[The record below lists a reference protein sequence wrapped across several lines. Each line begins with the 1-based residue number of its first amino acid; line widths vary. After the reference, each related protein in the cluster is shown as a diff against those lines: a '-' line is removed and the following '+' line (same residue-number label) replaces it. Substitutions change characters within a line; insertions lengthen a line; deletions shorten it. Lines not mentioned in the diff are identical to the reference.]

1 VNGTTIEV
9 ELPRPMLGLMRG
21 GKVNFF
27 FYDINR
33 YLTEEIAE
41 KTEIKSNIKL
51 PENIITDDAKY
62 IINASVS
69 GQYYII
75 NSSISFERGEWRHI
89 LKLGRYMD
97 EVNKYL
103 NDERK

>member
-1 VNGTTIEV
+1 MNGTTIEV
-9 ELPRPMLGLMRG
+9 ALPRPMLGLMRG

-75 NSSISFERGEWRHI
+75 NSSISFEKSAKTKSGIPLCLI
-89 LKLGRYMD
+89 LK
-97 EVNKYL
+97 
-103 NDERK
+103 